1 MNKRSIHPS
10 RLESSTND
18 RTEPTEQPPSA
29 EGPIIIGIDARTLS
43 PRGCCDR
50 GIGHYTAY
58 HIEALA
64 IEKPQWTFL
73 LFLDN
78 PEERTWALD
87 RLCALPNIITG
98 AIHDLPYT
106 NIHLY
111 HTPDVMV
118 IGNHTARGISWDLL
132 KSGIPYSVIF
142 YDLIPLILRNDFF
155 DSWNEQSQ
163 NIYLSRLSNLKSSK
177 ALILTIS
184 ENTKKDLIG
193 YLKIPPS
200 RIVTIMAG
208 LNQSTAAIAP
218 TEEQIS
224 AVLNAIGI
232 TSPFFLVVGALDSH
246 KRFETTLKAFLET
259 LKTNKIQLV
268 VVGSLS
274 DPNTRLVSEAVAKRG
289 IQTIKFTGFLSR
301 EDLECLYKAARGLAF
316 PSAYEG
322 FGFPVLEAMAQGC
335 PVITSRASSLPE
347 VAGDA
352 ALLVSPDD
360 SSEMAK
366 AMRRLLD
373 EPKLR
378 ADLIQRG
385 LEQAKRFSWSANAQ
399 ATIKAW
405 MPLLHSR
412 GRPGVGEIECQR
424 VVTPQARVSLR
435 WEGSQFVYHSLAHV
449 NRQLCLGLLSSGEAE
464 LSLIPYER
472 DQFDAS
478 AEPAIAP
485 LAERVLAPLSGP
497 AQVHVRHQWP
507 PNFTAPPEGAWVMIQ
522 PWEYGGIPQ
531 SWVLPMRE
539 LVDEIW
545 VPSTWVKA
553 CYVES
558 GVPAE
563 KVQVVPNGV
572 DPEVFSSE
580 GTQASL
586 STSKRF
592 KFLFL
597 GGTIPRKG
605 IDLLLEAYQQAFT
618 AADDVCLVIK
628 GQGGEVYQGAELG
641 QMLQDIK
648 ARPGAPEIEYTTA
661 NLKEAELAALYRAC
675 DAFVMPYRGEGFG
688 LPMAEA
694 MASGKPVIATARGA
708 AMDFL
713 AEDRAYLI
721 PCDCRRINM
730 TGEFQ
735 PSAPGFWLEEPRL
748 EDLVALLRHVASH
761 PEEAAA
767 KGRQGRL
774 WVTANLG
781 WEAPTRLILE
791 RLKVLAER
799 TPLRFLPAD
808 ARVPEPEAREAFL
821 LQPDWSGAAWVE
833 ILLAYVAAFR
843 PGEPVGL
850 VLLLGGTG
858 STQEEAQERVLELLA
873 RAGHEA
879 FADVEIV
886 DQPEDMLE
894 TLKRYDTFQWIAE
907 VSAAGANRLG
917 PRAKRLHEAR
927 LALRR

>member
-1 MNKRSIHPS
+1 MAPDSLRALLPEAHTILFFAPFYN
-10 RLESSTND
+10 
-18 RTEPTEQPPSA
+18 RT
-29 EGPIIIGIDARTLS
+29 GYGMGGR
-43 PRGCCDR
+43 
-50 GIGHYTAY
+50 
-58 HIEALA
+58 ALA
-64 IEKPQWTFL
+64 MAWHL
-73 LFLDN
+73 AGL
-78 PEERTWALD
+78 RV
-87 RLCALPNIITG
+87 RIIPVDQVEPG
-98 AIHDLPYT
+98 VDDVDL
-106 NIHLY
+106 
-111 HTPDVMV
+111 
-118 IGNHTARGISWDLL
+118 SLL
-132 KSGIPYSVIF
+132 KALEQTPVQGALVAVFLHVPNPGW
-142 YDLIPLILRNDFF
+142 LQLQLPPGTLRIMCTTF
-155 DSWNEQSQ
+155 DSSLQGNLPPAAWVDVCNRMDQLWVMSEHEIQGWCSAGMEPAKVRCQ
-163 NIYLSRLSNLKSSK
+163 MVPHPWMENPYLPPVVRTKRPGPFRFL
-177 ALILTIS
+177 ALAMYQPRRRWDT
-184 ENTKKDLIG
+184 LI
-193 YLKIPPS
+193 
-200 RIVTIMAG
+200 
-208 LNQSTAAIAP
+208 
-218 TEEQIS
+218 E
-224 AVLNAIGI
+224 
-232 TSPFFLVVGALDSH
+232 
-246 KRFETTLKAFLET
+246 AFLEEFKEESAVELY
-259 LKTNKIQLV
+259 LKVNYPGWHPIPGQPKRDLAHLLEELRVRTGSRAQVIVDEELGTRMGVCSLLDSCDFFVSTDTSTTAPVFEAMVRGKRLILPEGYGGSSPLGARVLIAEDPTFTVSMTEEMLAYQPHHRGKPMPMLRVADVRRALREAYGLSKAGTAQPWPEWEAWTETFRVAEAIASSIQAI
-268 VVGSLS
+268 S
-274 DPNTRLVSEAVAKRG
+274 A
-289 IQTIKFTGFLSR
+289 GF
-301 EDLECLYKAARGLAF
+301 AAREAS
-316 PSAYEG
+316 PS
-322 FGFPVLEAMAQGC
+322 P
-335 PVITSRASSLPE
+335 LP
-347 VAGDA
+347 
-352 ALLVSPDD
+352 
-360 SSEMAK
+360 
-366 AMRRLLD
+366 R
-373 EPKLR
+373 
-378 ADLIQRG
+378 
-385 LEQAKRFSWSANAQ
+385 
-399 ATIKAW
+399 
-405 MPLLHSR
+405 
-412 GRPGVGEIECQR
+412 
-424 VVTPQARVSLR
+424 LR

-449 NRQLCLGLLSSGEAE
+449 NRQLCLGLISSGEAE

-522 PWEYGGIPQ
+522 PWEFGGIPQ
-531 SWVLPMRE
+531 AWVEPMTRE
-539 LVDEIW
+539 VDEIW
-545 VPSTWVKA
+545 AYSTWVRDR
-553 CYVES
+553 YIES

-563 KVQVVPNGV
+563 KVVVIPLGV
-572 DPEVFSSE
+572 DSNVFRPE
-580 GTQASL
+580 GPQASL
-586 STSKRF
+586 STAKRF

-628 GQGGEVYQGAELG
+628 GQGGEVYQGTELG
-641 QMLQDIK
+641 QILQDLK

-661 NLKEAELAALYRAC
+661 NLAEAELAALYRAC

-721 PCDCRRINM
+721 PCDRRRINM
-730 TGEFQ
+730 TEEFQ

-799 TPLRFLPAD
+799 TPLRFLPAE
-808 ARVPEPEAREAFL
+808 ARIPEPGAREAFL

-894 TLKRYDTFQWIAE
+894 TLKRYDTFQWVAE
-907 VSAAGANRLG
+907 VGAAGANRLG